1 MSDAVDHDGLYR
13 LAESQAGYFTT
24 QQALAM
30 GMQRST
36 LRHYARPDGQFE
48 RVRRGLYRLR
58 HFPSRSKW
66 LSGRRS
72 SVGSQLPDDCE
83 VRRLRVSRP
92 GVHRSDSDRRGD
104 VRYQDAAAFCQ
115 ALEHRLK
122 ARSDSTGVGVEG
134 D

>member
-13 LAESQAGYFTT
+13 LAESQAGYVTT
-24 QQALAM
+24 QQAPAM

-83 VRRLRVSRP
+83 VRRLRVSQR
-92 GVHRSDSDRRGD
+92 VL
-104 VRYQDAAAFCQ
+104 AFIDQ
-115 ALEHRLK
+115 TLTEE
-122 ARSDSTGVGVEG
+122 VM
-134 D
+134 